1 MKISRSITL
10 VTLACWIFAVGI
22 LIAPRASCAGA
33 VTWEAT
39 VGAQTTDK
47 GIQALAFL
55 PNELWIHAG
64 DSITWTFPT
73 HEIHTVTFL
82 QQSFLTNP
90 QQVRPARPGAGGGC
104 SPPPGATTPSGSS
117 FDGSTCVT
125 SGDDLFVDGAI
136 YTVTFPKAGNFKLV
150 CLVHPNMT
158 GAVHVLNT
166 TEKLPHKQAF
176 YDKQARNRQT
186 ELLSDGADLEDQG
199 AATEQNSEGENQQ
212 ESKMRQGSEDAVTAG
227 IGEIVATGGGS
238 DTVSVMRFLQGSIY
252 VRVGDTVEWTNLDPV
267 TPHTV
272 TFGFLMEPAPPQ
284 PPAPAGVVSLDSDGA
299 RHADVNSPT
308 EDVHSGFLV
317 AALQDRGPP
326 PPPAASP
333 PPPAVAPLEQSPL
346 TVTRFRVTF
355 PTPGTFNYRC
365 ILHDDLGMT
374 GRVIVH
380 K

>member
-1 MKISRSITL
+1 MPVSKNTLSGRPTMKISRSITL
-10 VTLACWIFAVGI
+10 VTLACWIIAVGI

-136 YTVTFPKAGNFKLV
+136 YTVTFPTAGNFKLV
-150 CLVHPNMT
+150 CLVHNNMT
-158 GAVHVLNT
+158 GVVHVLASK
-166 TEKLPHKQAF
+166 EKLPHKQAF
-176 YDKQARNRQT
+176 YDDQAHKRQT
-186 ELLSDGADLEDQG
+186 ELLSDGAGLEDQ
-199 AATEQNSEGENQQ
+199 ATATEQEREGEHQ
-212 ESKMRQGSEDAVTAG
+212 QGSEKSQGSKDAVTVG

-238 DTVSVMRFLQGSIY
+238 DTVSVMRFLQ
-252 VRVGDTVEWTNLDPV
+252 VRSTS
-267 TPHTV
+267 
-272 TFGFLMEPAPPQ
+272 A
-284 PPAPAGVVSLDSDGA
+284 
-299 RHADVNSPT
+299 
-308 EDVHSGFLV
+308 SGTRS
-317 AALQDRGPP
+317 RG
-326 PPPAASP
+326 
-333 PPPAVAPLEQSPL
+333 Q
-346 TVTRFRVTF
+346 T
-355 PTPGTFNYRC
+355 
-365 ILHDDLGMT
+365 
-374 GRVIVH
+374 
-380 K
+380 